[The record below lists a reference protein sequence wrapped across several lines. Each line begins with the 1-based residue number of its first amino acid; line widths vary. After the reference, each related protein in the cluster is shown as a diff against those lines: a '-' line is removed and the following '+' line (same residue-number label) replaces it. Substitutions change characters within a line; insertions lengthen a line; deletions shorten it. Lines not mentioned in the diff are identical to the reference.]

1 MLFADLRASAWK
13 YASIA
18 CAVLAVAALV
28 ACLIFWGRLGHA
40 LVRADAAESRAKAL
54 AGELQSAR
62 NVIAIERRRAA
73 DMAKL
78 ADQYEQDKRN
88 AKADQDRLAADLR
101 AGNVRLRSLW
111 QGCEA
116 TSRVSATGGS
126 SGDPDAAAA
135 DRGESAARIVR
146 AARDADDQIKRL
158 QEVIRK
164 DRGATK

>member
-40 LVRADAAESRAKAL
+40 LVRADAEKHRAEKAESQV
-54 AGELQSAR
+54 QSLT
-62 NVIAIERRRAA
+62 NVIAVERKRAA

-88 AKADQDRLAADLR
+88 AQADQDRLAADLR

-116 TSRVSATGGS
+116 TSRLPATGGAP
-126 SGDPDAAAA
+126 GDPDAVSG
-135 DRGESAARIVR
+135 DRGASAARIVR
-146 AARDADDQIKRL
+146 AARDADDQIRRL
-158 QEVIRK
+158 QQVIRE
-164 DRGATK
+164 DRK